1 MSGTDQYLAGLKVL
15 IVEDEP
21 FIALDLAFGVEEAGG
36 VAVGPASSVAQALK
50 LIENALPDG
59 AIVDVDLPDGK
70 IGPVLAALRPK
81 VPVVV
86 HTGVGLPESLRE
98 AHPDVPVCTKPTAP
112 SELARRLRA
121 EISQSSQDEE
131 S

>member
-1 MSGTDQYLAGLKVL
+1 MPGTDQYLAGLRVL

-36 VAVGPASSVAQALK
+36 VPLGPASSVAQALR
-50 LIENALPDG
+50 LIENELPDA

-70 IGPVLAALRPK
+70 IGPVLAVLRPR

-86 HTGVGLPESLRE
+86 HTGVGLPETLRE
-98 AHPDVPVCTKPTAP
+98 AHPELLVCTKPTAP
-112 SELARRLRA
+112 SELARRLRV
-121 EISQSSQDEE
+121 EISRSL
-131 S
+131 

>member
-1 MSGTDQYLAGLKVL
+1 MPGTDQYLAGLKVL

-21 FIALDLAFGVEEAGG
+21 FIALDLAYGVEEAGG
-36 VAVGPASSVAQALK
+36 IPLGPASSIAQALR
-50 LIENALPDG
+50 LIENELPDA

-70 IGPVLAALRPK
+70 IGPVLAVLLPG

-98 AHPDVPVCTKPTAP
+98 AHPELLVCTKPTAP
-112 SELARRLRA
+112 SELARRLSA
-121 EISQSSQDEE
+121 EISRPL
-131 S
+131 

>member
-1 MSGTDQYLAGLKVL
+1 MPGTDQYLAGLTVL

-36 VAVGPASSVAQALK
+36 VPLGPASSVAQALR
-50 LIENALPDG
+50 LIENELPDA

-70 IGPVLAALRPK
+70 IGPVLAVLRPR

-86 HTGVGLPESLRE
+86 HTGVGL
-98 AHPDVPVCTKPTAP
+98 
-112 SELARRLRA
+112 
-121 EISQSSQDEE
+121 
-131 S
+131 

>member
-1 MSGTDQYLAGLKVL
+1 MPGTDQYLAGLRVL

-36 VAVGPASSVAQALK
+36 VPLGPASSVAQALK
-50 LIENALPDG
+50 LIENELPDA

-70 IGPVLAALRPK
+70 IGPVLAVLRPR

-86 HTGVGLPESLRE
+86 HTGVGLPQALRE
-98 AHPDVPVCTKPTAP
+98 AHPELQVCTKPTAP
-112 SELARRLRA
+112 SELARRLSV
-121 EISQSSQDEE
+121 EISRPL
-131 S
+131 

>member
-1 MSGTDQYLAGLKVL
+1 MLETHRYLAGLKVL

-36 VAVGPASSVAQALK
+36 IPVGPASSIAQALK
-50 LIENALPDG
+50 LIENELPDA

-70 IGPVLAALRPK
+70 IGPVLSVLRPK

-86 HTGVGLPESLRE
+86 HTGVGLPEPLRE
-98 AHPDVPVCTKPTAP
+98 AHPELLVCTKPTAP
-112 SELARRLRA
+112 SELARRLRSEMLQRA
-121 EISQSSQDEE
+121 QSEE
-131 S
+131 K

>member
-21 FIALDLAFGVEEAGG
+21 FIALDLAFAVEESGG
-36 VAVGPASSVAQALK
+36 IPLGPAPSVAQALK
-50 LIENALPDG
+50 LIEGALPDA

-70 IGPVLAALRPK
+70 IGPVLAVLRPK

-98 AHPDVPVCTKPTAP
+98 AHPELLVCTKPTAP
-112 SELARRLRA
+112 SELARRLRD
-121 EISQSSQDEE
+121 EISRRSQVKE

>member
-1 MSGTDQYLAGLKVL
+1 MPGTDQYLAGLRVL

-36 VAVGPASSVAQALK
+36 VPLGPASSVAQALR
-50 LIENALPDG
+50 LIENELPDA

-70 IGPVLAALRPK
+70 IGPVLAVLRPR

-86 HTGVGLPESLRE
+86 HTGVGLPQALRE
-98 AHPDVPVCTKPTAP
+98 AHPELLVCTKPTAP
-112 SELARRLRA
+112 SELARRLRV
-121 EISQSSQDEE
+121 EITRSL
-131 S
+131 

>member
-1 MSGTDQYLAGLKVL
+1 MPGTDQYLAGLRVL

-36 VAVGPASSVAQALK
+36 VPLGPASSVAQALR
-50 LIENALPDG
+50 LIENELPDA

-70 IGPVLAALRPK
+70 IGPVLAVLRPR

-98 AHPDVPVCTKPTAP
+98 AHPELLVCTKPTAP
-112 SELARRLRA
+112 SELARRLRV
-121 EISQSSQDEE
+121 EITRSL
-131 S
+131 

>member
-1 MSGTDQYLAGLKVL
+1 MRSKVMPGTDQYLAGLRVL

-36 VAVGPASSVAQALK
+36 VPLGPASSVAQALK
-50 LIENALPDG
+50 LIENELPDA

-70 IGPVLAALRPK
+70 IGPVLAVLRPG

-98 AHPDVPVCTKPTAP
+98 AHPELLVCTKPTAP
-112 SELARRLRA
+112 SELARRLSV
-121 EISQSSQDEE
+121 EISRPL
-131 S
+131 

>member
-1 MSGTDQYLAGLKVL
+1 MPGTDQYLAGLRVL

-21 FIALDLAFGVEEAGG
+21 FIALDLAFGVGEAGG
-36 VAVGPASSVAQALK
+36 VPLGPASSVAQALK
-50 LIENALPDG
+50 LIENELPDA

-70 IGPVLAALRPK
+70 IGPVLAALRPR

-98 AHPDVPVCTKPTAP
+98 AHPELQVCTKPTAP
-112 SELARRLRA
+112 SELARRLRV
-121 EISQSSQDEE
+121 EISRSL
-131 S
+131 

>member
-21 FIALDLAFGVEEAGG
+21 FIALDLAFAVEEAGG
-36 VAVGPASSVAQALK
+36 IPFGPAPSVAQALK
-50 LIENALPDG
+50 LI
-59 AIVDVDLPDGK
+59 LPDGK
-70 IGPVLAALRPK
+70 IGPVLAVLRPK

-98 AHPDVPVCTKPTAP
+98 AHPELLVCTKPTAP
-112 SELARRLRA
+112 SELARRLRD
-121 EISQSSQDEE
+121 EISRRSQVKE

>member
-1 MSGTDQYLAGLKVL
+1 MPGTDQYLAGLTVL

-36 VAVGPASSVAQALK
+36 VPLGPASSVAQALR
-50 LIENALPDG
+50 LIENELPDA

-70 IGPVLAALRPK
+70 IGPVLAVLRPR

-98 AHPDVPVCTKPTAP
+98 AHPELLVCTKPTAP
-112 SELARRLRA
+112 SELARRLRV
-121 EISQSSQDEE
+121 EITRSL
-131 S
+131 